1 MNRRN
6 NIIIVCGGAVFLAA
20 LLLFFMKERS
30 VEPLDTTG
38 KINVVVSVYPL
49 AYFVKT
55 VGGDYVSVNTLTP
68 IGTEAH
74 DFEPSPRDLVS
85 LGTADIFFYNGAHYE
100 PWIDKWNKNG
110 FVRPRVVVD
119 MSSALIEKGERLLD
133 SGKSVDPHF
142 WLDPEIAMQEIDI
155 IRDALIRIDPL
166 SINTYQENATRAK
179 SALQGLHARFTQD
192 LASCVRRD
200 MIVSHN
206 AFNYFAKRYNLNAI
220 AIAGISPDEEPS
232 PRTIASIVEQARDR
246 GIRYVFFETMVS
258 SLLAETVAREIG
270 GGILVLNPIENITR
284 EEVARGDDYVSLME
298 SNLRNLQV
306 ALECKKN
313 EY

>member
-1 MNRRN
+1 MKHRN
-6 NIIIVCGGAVFLAA
+6 NVIIVCGVVIFTA

-30 VEPLDTTG
+30 IKPLDTDSNIKVT
-38 KINVVVSVYPL
+38 VSFYPL
-49 AYFVKT
+49 AYFVKV
-55 VGGDYVSVNTLTP
+55 VGGDHVSVNTLTP

-100 PWIDKWNKNG
+100 PWIDKWSKNG
-110 FVRPRVVVD
+110 FVRPREVID
-119 MSSALIEKGERLLD
+119 MSTALIERGERLLTLKN
-133 SGKSVDPHF
+133 STDPHF
-142 WLDPEIAMQEIDI
+142 WLDPEVAMKEIEI
-155 IRDALIRIDPL
+155 IRDTLIRIDPA
-166 SINTYQENATRAK
+166 SSDGYQENAARAK
-179 SALQGLHARFTQD
+179 SVLQGLHARFTQS

-206 AFNYFAKRYNLNAI
+206 AFSYFAKRYNLNAI

-232 PRTIASIVEQARDR
+232 PRTLAGIIDQARDR
-246 GIRYVFFETMVS
+246 GIHYIFFETMVS

-270 GGILVLNPIENITR
+270 GGVLMLNPIENVTH
-284 EEVARGDDYVSLME
+284 EEVERGDDYVSLME
-298 SNLRNLQV
+298 GNLRNLQI

>member
-1 MNRRN
+1 MKHRN
-6 NIIIVCGGAVFLAA
+6 NVIIVCGVVVLAT
-20 LLLFFMKERS
+20 LLIFFMKERS
-30 VEPLDTTG
+30 IEPMDTAG
-38 KINVVVSVYPL
+38 KINVTVSFYPL
-49 AYFVKT
+49 AYFVKV
-55 VGGDYVSVNTLTP
+55 VGGDHVSVNTLTP

-100 PWIDKWNKNG
+100 PWIDKWSKNG
-110 FVRPRVVVD
+110 FVRPREVID
-119 MSSALIEKGERLLD
+119 MSRTLTERGERLLTLKN
-133 SGKSVDPHF
+133 STDPHF
-142 WLDPEIAMQEIDI
+142 WLDPEVAMKEIEI
-155 IRDALIRIDPL
+155 IRDTLVRIDPA
-166 SINTYQENATRAK
+166 SSDDYQENATRAK
-179 SALQGLHARFTQD
+179 SVLQELHTRFVQG

-206 AFNYFAKRYNLNAI
+206 AFSYFAKRYNLNAI

-232 PRTIASIVEQARDR
+232 PRTLAGIMDQARDK
-246 GIRYVFFETMVS
+246 GIRYIFFETMVS

-270 GGILVLNPIENITR
+270 GGVLILNPIENITH
-284 EEVARGDDYVSLME
+284 EEVERGDDYVSLME
-298 SNLRNLQV
+298 GNLRNLRI